1 MREGDQAFLL
11 GTLGPGRSGTVGVGA
26 VVELADQ
33 FPGPVEGI
41 EASLAMVTDMH
52 HATAGGAIAFEDVEI
67 PGGEFQVLGPGES
80 HGVAL
85 RAET

>member
-1 MREGDQAFLL
+1 M
-11 GTLGPGRSGTVGVGA
+11 
-26 VVELADQ
+26 VELADQ
-33 FPGPVEGI
+33 FHGPVEGI

-52 HATAGGAIAFEDVEI
+52 HATAGGAIAFDDVEI